1 MAETAETPRAKTI
14 EEILGSTGVGPG
26 SRPAPAAP
34 TPPVSEAVPLSG
46 EAPAAP
52 KGIEDIVGSKGVQP
66 TQSTGWSKATQLP
79 AGFNEGLANTLGL
92 PVDLVASVLRT
103 AGAPIGETPF
113 GGSASIKKGMGLVGA
128 NPEDIPIS
136 GTAEKYIRAAGRGAG
151 EAVGMQGTAGG
162 LTRMGLDVVAPKTAD
177 VMNKIMGGR
186 APTTGP
192 GGPIREAVRA
202 VAPVAENALI
212 GAGGGAGAEAAMETV
227 SDKYKPIAGMGGGMA
242 GGLSVSGLLKGVEA
256 IVPPV
261 KSAVQNFFNPV
272 TEAGQYRAAAKRAAD
287 NVTSVEQA
295 KDILENE
302 PREILPKSQP
312 TTPEVLADQ
321 KLGSLMLERQ
331 KNEAAPFM
339 ERRGERAAARTEAL
353 DQAAPAGSPV
363 AVSEKLDRELQNL
376 ENQERQ
382 IAQQD
387 LRGAQAAATN
397 LGVQQ
402 PPEATGSTMRNLLDA
417 AKREMRDWRTR
428 LYEAVDPQG
437 RIQVV
442 SSPIRETAQRVIAD
456 YDPLAEPMTGKI
468 KGIYDDATKLGD
480 NTPFR
485 SLVAFDKRIN
495 AAMSEE
501 LARTGVETP
510 EYLLLTQVKRA
521 VASSINDAVENQ
533 AAQDARAAA
542 AGNPPPG
549 GTISDR
555 IDQWV
560 KDFYA
565 QKEGA
570 PARPTAQPQKVT
582 QEDIDA
588 INAAKRGHAVYAQTF
603 KEGPVGEALKSAG
616 QQGRYRVLDSQVG
629 SKFFRPGPA
638 GHEGMQAYMG
648 AVGSDPAAVA
658 VMRDHIVS
666 SMKREA
672 LTPEGTIDPQRFANW
687 RKKYQDALREVPDLE
702 RQFDNAATATQ
713 TAERSAAD
721 ATTAIKNFQTGL
733 TKQLLGLEKEADV
746 VRTVG
751 TVFGKTDAARQMR
764 NLFNQVKADPDAV
777 NGLRK
782 AVVDY
787 IKQKFITTT
796 EEGFSGVDK
805 MNPGGFQKFM
815 RDNRAT
821 LKQALDPKQIRSL
834 ELLAADL
841 HREARTVSG
850 ALMPGRSATG
860 QLGGE
865 EARQGRSIISTI
877 LQTGAPLGIGGAGGV
892 GLASMGVPGAVAGT
906 IGAASVIGASI
917 VQHLRM
923 AGLDNIDKLL
933 TRAMLEPDFMLELL
947 KQAPRSG
954 NVRPSINLT
963 NQIAK
968 SALVGEENAER
979 PRELTIRGPGN
990 RLGRA
995 TGGAVNLM
1003 ALSKAAKKHVTKS
1016 TEDLLNESDDTVTR
1030 ALEIANQHI

>member
-26 SRPAPAAP
+26 SRPAPATPA
-34 TPPVSEAVPLSG
+34 PPVAESALPSG

-66 TQSTGWSKATQLP
+66 TQSTGWSKATQAP
-79 AGFNEGLANTLGL
+79 AGFNEGLANALGL
-92 PVDLVASVLRT
+92 PVDLVAGALRM

-177 VMNKIMGGR
+177 IMNKIMGGR

-192 GGPIREAVRA
+192 GGKIREAVRA
-202 VAPVAENALI
+202 VAPVSENALI
-212 GAGGGAGAEAAMETV
+212 GAGGGAGAEAAMEAV
-227 SDKYKPIAGMGGGMA
+227 PDRYKPIAGMGGGMA
-242 GGLSVSGLLKGVEA
+242 GGLSVSGLMKGVEA
-256 IVPPV
+256 LVPPV

-287 NVTSVEQA
+287 NVTSVERA

-331 KNEAAPFM
+331 KNDAAPFM
-339 ERRGERAAARTEAL
+339 ERRGERAAARAEAL

-363 AVSEKLDRELQNL
+363 AVSQKLDRELRNL
-376 ENQERQ
+376 ENQEQQ
-382 IAQQD
+382 ITQQD
-387 LRGAQAAATN
+387 LRGAQAAAAN

-480 NTPFR
+480 NTPFK

-570 PARPTAQPQKVT
+570 PARPSAPTAKVT

-629 SKFFRPGPA
+629 GKFFRPGPA

-672 LTPEGTIDPQRFANW
+672 LTPEGTIDPQKFANW

-721 ATTAIKNFQTGL
+721 ATTAVNNFQTGL
-733 TKQLLGLEKEADV
+733 TKQLLGLNDNADV
-746 VRTVG
+746 AKTVG

-782 AVVDY
+782 AIVDH
-787 IKQKFITTT
+787 IKQRFISTT

-865 EARQGRSIISTI
+865 EVKQGKSIISTL
-877 LQTGAPLGIGGAGGV
+877 LQTGATLGAGGL
-892 GLASMGVPGAVAGT
+892 GSFAAGTPGAI
-906 IGAASVIGASI
+906 IGAGGIIGAS
-917 VQHLRM
+917 VLHHLRM

-968 SALVGEENAER
+968 GAVIGEENEER
-979 PRELTIRGPGN
+979 PRPLTIHGPGN
-990 RLGRA
+990 RTGRA

-1003 ALSKAAKKHVTKS
+1003 ALSKAAKKHVTRS

>member
-1 MAETAETPRAKTI
+1 MAETAETPRVKTI

-26 SRPAPAAP
+26 ARPAPAAP
-34 TPPVSEAVPLSG
+34 AAPVAEASAPSG
-46 EAPAAP
+46 EAPSAP
-52 KGIEDIVGSKGVQP
+52 KSIEDILGGKGIQP

-79 AGFNEGLANTLGL
+79 AGFNEGLANALGL
-92 PVDLVASVLRT
+92 PVDVVAGALRM

-128 NPEDIPIS
+128 NPENIPVS

-151 EAVGMQGTAGG
+151 EAVGMQGTVGG

-177 VMNKIMGGR
+177 VLNKMMGAR

-192 GGPIREAVRA
+192 GGQIKEAARA
-202 VAPVAENALI
+202 VAPTIENAII
-212 GAGGGAGAEAAMETV
+212 GAGGGAGSEAAMEAV
-227 SDKYKPIAGMGGGMA
+227 SDKYKPIAGLGGGMA
-242 GGLSVSGLLKGVEA
+242 GGVSVSGLLKGAEA
-256 IVPPV
+256 IIPPV
-261 KSAVQNFFNPV
+261 KSAVQNFFNPI
-272 TEAGQYRAAAKRAAD
+272 TEAGQRRAAASQLAG
-287 NVTSVEQA
+287 NVSSVERA
-295 KDILENE
+295 KDILANE
-302 PREILPKSQP
+302 PQEILPGSKP
-312 TTPEVLADQ
+312 TTPEVLGDQ

-339 ERRGERAAARTEAL
+339 ERRGERAGARAEAL
-353 DQAAPAGSPV
+353 DQAAPPGSPV
-363 AVSEKLDRELQNL
+363 AVSQKLDRELQNL
-376 ENQERQ
+376 EGRERQ
-382 IAQQD
+382 LSQQD
-387 LRGAQAAATN
+387 LAGARQAAEA

-402 PPEATGSTMRNLLDA
+402 PPEATGSAMRNFLDA

-442 SSPIRETAQRVIAD
+442 SSPIRETAQRIIAD
-456 YDPLAEPMTGKI
+456 QDPLAEPITGKI

-510 EYLLLTQVKRA
+510 EYNLLAQVKRA

-533 AAQDARAAA
+533 AAQDARAVA

-549 GTISDR
+549 GTIADR

-570 PARPTAQPQKVT
+570 PSPKPAAQLAKIT

-588 INAAKRGHAVYAQTF
+588 INAAKRGHALYAQTF
-603 KEGPVGEALKSAG
+603 KEGAVGEALKSAG

-629 SKFFRPGPA
+629 SKFFKPGPA
-638 GHEGMQAYMG
+638 GHEGMQSYMA
-648 AVGSDPAAVA
+648 AVGSDPAAVG

-672 LTPEGTIDPQRFANW
+672 MTPEGTIDPQKFANW
-687 RKKYQDALREVPDLE
+687 RKRHQDALREVPDLE
-702 RQFDNAATATQ
+702 RQFANAATATE
-713 TAERSAAD
+713 TAARSAAD
-721 ATTAIKNFQTGL
+721 ASTAVKNFQTGL
-733 TKQLLGLEKEADV
+733 VKQLLGLDNSADV
-746 VRTVG
+746 SRTIG
-751 TVFGKTDAARQMR
+751 EIFGKTDAVRQMR

-777 NGLRK
+777 NGLRR
-782 AVVDY
+782 AIVDD
-787 IKQKFITTT
+787 IKKRFISTT

-805 MNPGGFQKFM
+805 MNPAGFQKFV
-815 RDNRAT
+815 RNNRAA
-821 LKQALDPKQIRSL
+821 LRQALDEKQVKAL

-850 ALMPGRSATG
+850 SLLPGRSATG
-860 QLGGE
+860 QLEGE
-865 EARQGRSIISTI
+865 QARQGKSIISTL
-877 LQTGAPLGIGGAGGV
+877 LQAGATLGAGGLGSVAGGTPGAIIGAGGV
-892 GLASMGVPGAVAGT
+892 
-906 IGAASVIGASI
+906 IGASTL
-917 VQHLRM
+917 HHMRM
-923 AGLDNIDKLL
+923 AGIDNIDKLL
-933 TRAMLEPDFMLELL
+933 TRAMLEPDFALELL
-947 KQAPRSG
+947 KEAPRSA

-968 SALVGEENAER
+968 GALIGEQNEER
-979 PRELTIRGPGN
+979 PRPLTIRGPGN
-990 RLGRA
+990 RTGRA

-1003 ALSKAAKKHVTKS
+1003 ALSKAAKKHVTQS